1 MSEVLFNEVID
12 EKFGTMEEAFRQ
24 SLEEVLG
31 KGLGKPCQVTREESR
46 VFNFRTVK
54 GFFPE
59 QVVFLSISL
68 EGSMGEM
75 KFLLDPS
82 AAAFFADLMMTG
94 DGTAA
99 FSGEEHL
106 DAIREMI
113 SQILGDYTTALSSQL
128 DKRIAVGEIRAT
140 LLDISPSDFA
150 EDNWVWSPY
159 KIDLEGERLL
169 LKMTSHAVIHNLIEG
184 SAPKDSEEVR
194 PKEQSSPRARDMEAR
209 PADSATRDMEL
220 LLDIDL
226 PIVIELG
233 RTSLLIREILKLGP
247 GSIIELDKLSG
258 EPVDVYVNDKKF
270 AEGEVVVIDEN
281 FGVRVTEVI
290 RPDERLK
297 ALRD

>member
-1 MSEVLFNEVID
+1 
-12 EKFGTMEEAFRQ
+12 
-24 SLEEVLG
+24 EVLG
-31 KGLGKPCQVTREESR
+31 KGLGRSCQVTREESR

-59 QVVFLSISL
+59 QVVFLSVSL
-68 EGSMGEM
+68 DGSLGEM

-82 AAAFFADLMMTG
+82 AAAFFADLMMMG

-99 FSGEEHL
+99 FSAEEHL
-106 DAIREMI
+106 DAVREMI
-113 SQILGDYTTALSSQL
+113 SQILGDYTTALSSQFE
-128 DKRIAVGEIRAT
+128 KRIAVGEIRTA
-140 LLDISPSDFA
+140 LLDISPSDFS
-150 EDNWVWSPY
+150 EDNWVWSPF

-169 LKMTSHAVIHNLIEG
+169 LKMTSHTIIHNLIEG
-184 SAPKDSEEVR
+184 PAPKDAEDVQ
-194 PKEQSSPRARDMEAR
+194 PKEPVSRQARDADAR
-209 PADSATRDMEL
+209 PADSAVRDMEL

-281 FGVRVTEVI
+281 FGVRVTEVL